1 MSVLRLAAMQ
11 VVLLVGLSPTIVAAE
26 QTGGG
31 DDIASTAIAEK
42 EESQTSQSRIDFLI
56 EQLGSESYATRVR
69 ARESLQR
76 IGLEAFD
83 DLYSAQNHTDS
94 EIAMTA
100 RHLVSSL
107 LVSWSK
113 ETDPEAVRQTLH
125 EYGAQSE
132 DERRSRIARLAELPN
147 RAGVPALVRL
157 TRFETSLSLSRVA
170 ALSLMQQPV
179 SEVKASRL
187 ETVEKIR
194 SDLGER
200 KPDAR
205 APLKWLAAYANDLEK
220 EKFDTQRWRDLIA
233 DQRRQ
238 LDTVS
243 ADQTTRSSV
252 LELIRLAAN
261 LAWLNQQSDDALTL
275 VSENLD
281 LIPPTTRDLSEACA
295 WAIKTGLY
303 SIVLELK
310 ARHQK
315 NFDSQPM
322 LLYSAA
328 EATKASGEREEA
340 ERLARLAFEINALP
354 DSEAER
360 TKISPNDLSE
370 AAESH
375 RDKAQQLQS
384 RGLFDWAE
392 REYRTIIDHL
402 DVVSLTSVR
411 SRLLLSQMLSELQR
425 HQDVVDLL
433 TPLAERAEKD
443 EEFRKRL
450 NSVLANFDFD
460 NIRSD
465 ILWHQGLIHVEASEI
480 EKAKLLLKEA
490 YQTSPRQENIDILIS
505 MYRLDRDDP
514 QWVGTVKTLLE
525 SKIHE
530 TQQLIDSIERI
541 LQRPGRSLR
550 SNDALAGALNQ
561 YAWLVGNTDGDKQKA
576 VHYSERSLT
585 LSPNDPEI
593 LDTLARCYYSVGQ
606 FDKALETQRKA
617 VQLMPNSPQLLRQ
630 LELFKAKVEETSNAS
645 VNPTKS

>member
-1 MSVLRLAAMQ
+1 MSSPSPLTKQHQPTRPIKIPRLHLAAIL
-11 VVLLVGLSPTIVAAE
+11 VVILLGLHAATVTAE
-26 QTGGG
+26 QT
-31 DDIASTAIAEK
+31 DV
-42 EESQTSQSRIDFLI
+42 DFLI

-83 DLYSAQNHTDS
+83 DLHSAQNHTDS

-113 ETDPEAVRQTLH
+113 ETDPEEVRQTLH
-125 EYGAQSE
+125 EYGAQTE
-132 DERRSRIARLAELPN
+132 DERRSRIAHLAELPN
-147 RAGVPALVRL
+147 RLGVPALVRL
-157 TRFETSLSLSRVA
+157 TRFETSLSLARVA

-179 SEVKASRL
+179 SNVTDTRL
-187 ETVEKIR
+187 ETVAQIR
-194 SDLGER
+194 RDLGDPKSDDR
-200 KPDAR
+200 S
-205 APLKWLAAYANDLEK
+205 PLRWLAAYANDLEK
-220 EKFDTQRWRDLIA
+220 DQFDTQQWRQLIA

-238 LDTVS
+238 LDTAS
-243 ADQTTRSSV
+243 AEQTTRASV

-261 LAWLNQQSDDALTL
+261 LAWLNQQSEDALTL

-310 ARHQK
+310 NRHQK

-328 EATKASGEREEA
+328 EATQASGELEEA
-340 ERLARLAFEINALP
+340 ERLARLAFHLNALP
-354 DSEAER
+354 EGETER
-360 TKISPNDLSE
+360 SKMSPNELAE

-375 RDKAQQLQS
+375 RDKAQQLQK

-392 REYRTIIDHL
+392 REYRTVIDHL
-402 DVVSLTSVR
+402 DTVSLTSVR
-411 SRLLLSQMLSELQR
+411 ARLLLSQMLSELLR

-433 TPLAERAEKD
+433 TPLVERAEKD

-450 NSVLANFDFD
+450 NSVLMNFDR
-460 NIRSD
+460 IRSD
-465 ILWHQGLIHVEASEI
+465 VLWHQGLIQVEASQI

-490 YQTSPRQENIDILIS
+490 YQVSPRQENIDILIS
-505 MYRLDRDDP
+505 MYRLDHDDP
-514 QWVGTVKTLLE
+514 QWVGTVKTLIE
-525 SKIHE
+525 SKVRD
-530 TQQLIDSIERI
+530 TQQLIDSIERV
-541 LQRPGRSLR
+541 LQRPGRRLR
-550 SNDALAGALNQ
+550 NDDTLAGALNQ

-576 VHYSERSLT
+576 LQYSERSSE

-606 FDKALETQRKA
+606 FEKALETQSKA
-617 VQLMPNSPQLLRQ
+617 VRLMPHSPQMLRQ
-630 LELFKAKVEETSNAS
+630 LDLFKAKVNKPSDADAEQTES
-645 VNPTKS
+645 